1 MILLFLK
8 WSLLMKRF
16 PSIKKNTEFRDIYDT
31 GKPRANKY
39 LVMYVRNNG
48 LDHSRIGISVS
59 KKIGNSVVR
68 HRMARVLREI
78 FRLHK
83 SDIEQGHDLVVVVRA
98 SAVGQPFQVIEKSYL
113 HLLQLHGLLLCH

>member
-1 MILLFLK
+1 
-8 WSLLMKRF
+8 MKRF
-16 PSIKKNTEFRDIYDT
+16 PSVKKNPEFREIYEK
-31 GKPRANKY
+31 GKAKADRY
-39 LVMYVRNNG
+39 LVLYVMKREQEG
-48 LDHSRIGISVS
+48 CRIGISTS